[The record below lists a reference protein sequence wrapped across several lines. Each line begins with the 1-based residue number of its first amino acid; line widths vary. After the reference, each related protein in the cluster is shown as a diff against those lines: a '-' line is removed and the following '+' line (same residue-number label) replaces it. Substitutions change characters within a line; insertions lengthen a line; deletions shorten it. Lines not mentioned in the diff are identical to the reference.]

1 MPDECMAVDE
11 NASQILRQGY
21 ARIKVKRAGI
31 LQFQVFKVKRV
42 ELGENTFVELFLD
55 RLLGM
60 SEMLRVANETGLPV
74 ESENRRV
81 FPEGKGAKDFA
92 GL

>member
-1 MPDECMAVDE
+1 MAIDDKAAE
-11 NASQILRQGY
+11 ILRQGY
-21 ARIKVKRAGI
+21 ARIKVKRAGM

-42 ELGENTFVELFLD
+42 ELGGDAFVELFLD
-55 RLLGM
+55 RLLDM
-60 SEMLRVANETGLPV
+60 SELLRVANEIGLPV

-81 FPEGKGAKDFA
+81 FPEGKGAKDFV

>member
-1 MPDECMAVDE
+1 MAIDEKAAE
-11 NASQILRQGY
+11 ILRQGY
-21 ARIKVKRAGI
+21 ARIRVKRAGM

-42 ELGENTFVELFLD
+42 ELGGDAFVELFLD
-55 RLLGM
+55 RLLDM
-60 SEMLRVANETGLPV
+60 SELLRVANETGLPV

-81 FPEGKGAKDFA
+81 FPEGKGAKDFV